1 MNTRNLTDVIR
12 YALIIVLLAGKR
24 FLPENTNPGIKEN
37 FQYLIAGVLILW
49 VLFFS
54 PLINGK
60 YRRNVKE

>member
-1 MNTRNLTDVIR
+1 MNTRNFTDVVK

-24 FLPENTNPGIKEN
+24 FLPENTNSEIKEN

-54 PLINGK
+54 PLIKGK
-60 YRRNVKE
+60 FKRDIKE